1 MEKFKKYCLKWLA
14 DVYKVIGCVAL
25 LTVLIEFCFHVHW
38 LSILTTGGL
47 WLIACVVLYFL
58 RKNVKKQGSENL
70 LEESE

>member
-1 MEKFKKYCLKWLA
+1 MEKFKKYCLKWLL
-14 DVYKVIGCVAL
+14 DIYKVIGCVAL

-47 WLIACVVLYFL
+47 WLITYVLYFL
-58 RKNVKKQGSENL
+58 RKNVKKQSSENL